1 MSARRRIV
9 SGHLHDRVGPNLQ
22 VLFVGIN
29 PGLRSAAVDHHFA
42 GPSNRFWK
50 LLFESGLVPER
61 LTFADDDRLPEWG
74 YGVTNLV
81 ARPTAGIGD
90 LDPEELLAGR
100 DALVR
105 KIRRLRP
112 RIVALVGTTV
122 YHTLFGV
129 KGPVAP
135 GIAPERIGESLVFV
149 VPNPSGRNAHHSY
162 AEMVIAYRALARMV
176 ERRE

>member
-1 MSARRRIV
+1 MNARRRIAP
-9 SGHLHDRVGPNLQ
+9 GCLHDRVAPNLR

-29 PGLRSAAVDHHFA
+29 PGLRSAALDHHFA

-61 LTFADDDRLPEWG
+61 LTFEDDDRLPEWG

-90 LDPEELLAGR
+90 LDPRELLAAR

-122 YHTLFGV
+122 YRTLFGV
-129 KGPVAP
+129 KGPVTP
-135 GIAPERIGESLVFV
+135 GLAPERLGESLIFV
-149 VPNPSGRNAHHSY
+149 LPNPSGRNAHHSY
-162 AEMVIAYRALARMV
+162 AEMVKAYRVLARMV
-176 ERRE
+176 MSR